1 MLAAE
6 RERARL
12 GKEAEDRARRAAI
25 EEGKR
30 LVALEQ
36 ARQEAIKAAKK
47 EAKRKQLEKLW
58 GIKPNLPVAPARPFS
73 PSPRAGQHISGVAPG
88 AVVAPP
94 RRRPPSMEE
103 LEEGARH
110 DLEKSFTSMPPG
122 RDVERFFN
130 RPDAILPAIH
140 QNTTIGVVVKSR
152 EASPDRSSLPSVPGR
167 SRPNTGGSDRDV
179 FGRHAFAASP
189 MHVRRAARVGVEGA
203 LIDRSPPKMDAAT
216 LSELER
222 LKTLWDEN
230 ELDTEVGVARDP
242 LRTEMIVSRCD
253 VLQMVLVAELDAI
266 SEICECLDVKLT
278 LLIGSFQTYKERTKE
293 IRSRWREA
301 VRLPASPP
309 KSQRWNENTRVS
321 VSDDIGEWDVSMV
334 EIGWGS
340 RHATPLQTN
349 EGYQNMVPDLSSDSF
364 QVV

>member
-58 GIKPNLPVAPARPFS
+58 GIKPNLPVPPARPFS

-88 AVVAPP
+88 AIVAPP
-94 RRRPPSMEE
+94 RRKPPSMEE

-110 DLEKSFTSMPPG
+110 DLEKSFTAMPPG

-167 SRPNTGGSDRDV
+167 SRPNTGGSERDV

-222 LKTLWDEN
+222 LKILWDEN
-230 ELDTEVGVARDP
+230 ELDTEVGVAHVP
-242 LRTEMIVSRCD
+242 LRIEMTASRCSMPR
-253 VLQMVLVAELDAI
+253 MVLGVEFDAI
-266 SEICECLDVKLT
+266 SESCECLVVTLT
-278 LLIGSFQTYKERTKE
+278 LIGHLPLQTYKKRTKE
-293 IRSRWREA
+293 VRSRWREA

-309 KSQRWNENTRVS
+309 KSQRWNENTRVP
-321 VSDDIGEWDVSMV
+321 DDIGEWDVSMV

-340 RHATPLQTN
+340 RHATPLQTS
-349 EGYQNMVPDLSSDSF
+349 EGYQNMIPDLSSDSF